1 METTVQL
8 TTESVPLAGL
18 LKLAGVADS
27 GGQAKLLVQAG
38 MVQVNGCEET
48 RRGAKIRPGDVVEVD
63 SDPPARITVA

>member
-38 MVQVNGCEET
+38 MVQVNGREET